1 VSAVHLIVPVDFGIA
16 HLPGEDLDLMLP
28 TGYNGV
34 NNGATNIASATSDCD
49 DCHDWGLDVWL

>member
-1 VSAVHLIVPVDFGIA
+1 
-16 HLPGEDLDLMLP
+16 MLP